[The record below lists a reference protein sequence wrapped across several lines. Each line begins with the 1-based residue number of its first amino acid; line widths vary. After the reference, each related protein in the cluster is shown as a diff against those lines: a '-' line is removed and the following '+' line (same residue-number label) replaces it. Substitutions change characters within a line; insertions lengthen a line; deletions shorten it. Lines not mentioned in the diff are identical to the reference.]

1 MYEVTLIIPVYNVA
15 NYIRNS
21 LLSALA
27 QTFESIEYIV
37 VDDCGTDDSL
47 EIVKS
52 ILFSHQRAKDVFIYR
67 HNCNK
72 GLSAAR
78 NTGLEKAHGKFVYF
92 MDSDDEITEDC
103 IEKLYHT
110 IRNSG
115 ADWVMGNIELQG
127 VSSQHIKKVL
137 ERQIEGEEIFLS
149 YLNQEWLEAAC
160 NKLLRRTFLIENEL
174 TFVSGL
180 LHEDVLWSYHLAK
193 VSKKVKFIQNKGYIY
208 KVREGSI
215 TSTKVKKRVES
226 FAFILSKL
234 YPDYSVT
241 PFKKE
246 FSAFFSSLQFV
257 ASLLIISSAVP
268 GMEKKVLYDS
278 INAWAMPRVGL
289 KSRLLGLPFGVFQ
302 LLLALPYKMYKK
314 LR

>member
-1 MYEVTLIIPVYNVA
+1 MVSIIIPLYNVE
-15 NYIRNS
+15 NYVIDS
-21 LLSALA
+21 LKSAFA
-27 QTFESIEYIV
+27 QSYSDVDFLL
-37 VDDCGTDDSL
+37 VDDCSTDHTMQ
-47 EIVKS
+47 IVEEYVLNHPRREAVRIIHHDKN
-52 ILFSHQRAKDVFIYR
+52 L
-67 HNCNK
+67 

-78 NTGLEKAHGKFVYF
+78 NTGLEQAYGEYVYF

-103 IEKLYHT
+103 IENLYQA
-110 IRNSG
+110 ISDSG

-127 VSSQHIKKVL
+127 ASSQHIKKVL

-226 FAFILSKL
+226 FALILSEL

-268 GMEKKVLYDS
+268 GMEKKALYDS
-278 INAWAMPRVGL
+278 INVWAMPRVGL

-302 LLLALPYKMYKK
+302 FLLALPYKMYKK

>member
-1 MYEVTLIIPVYNVA
+1 MVSIIIPLYNVE
-15 NYIRNS
+15 NYVIDS
-21 LLSALA
+21 LKSAFA
-27 QTFESIEYIV
+27 QTYSDIV
-37 VDDCGTDDSL
+37 FLLVDDCSTDHTMQ
-47 EIVKS
+47 IVEEYVLNHPRREAVRIIHHDKN
-52 ILFSHQRAKDVFIYR
+52 L
-67 HNCNK
+67 

-78 NTGLEKAHGKFVYF
+78 NTGLEKACGEYVYF

-103 IEKLYHT
+103 IENLYQA
-110 IRNSG
+110 ISDSG

-127 VSSQHIKKVL
+127 ASSQHIKKVL

-246 FSAFFSSLQFV
+246 FSVFFSSLQFV

>member
-1 MYEVTLIIPVYNVA
+1 MVSIIIPLYNVE
-15 NYIRNS
+15 NYVIDS
-21 LLSALA
+21 LKSAFA
-27 QTFESIEYIV
+27 QTYSDIDFLL
-37 VDDCGTDDSL
+37 VDDCSTDHTMQ
-47 EIVKS
+47 IVEEYVLNHPRREAVRIIHHDKN
-52 ILFSHQRAKDVFIYR
+52 L
-67 HNCNK
+67 

-78 NTGLEKAHGKFVYF
+78 NTGLEKACGEYVYF

-103 IEKLYHT
+103 IENLYQA
-110 IRNSG
+110 ISDSG

-127 VSSQHIKKVL
+127 ASSQHIKKVL

-246 FSAFFSSLQFV
+246 FSVFFHRY
-257 ASLLIISSAVP
+257 SLLLHFS
-268 GMEKKVLYDS
+268 L
-278 INAWAMPRVGL
+278 
-289 KSRLLGLPFGVFQ
+289 SRLLCLVWRKRC
-302 LLLALPYKMYKK
+302 YMIV
-314 LR
+314 

>member
-1 MYEVTLIIPVYNVA
+1 MVSIIIPLYNVE
-15 NYIRNS
+15 NYVIDS
-21 LLSALA
+21 LKSAFA
-27 QTFESIEYIV
+27 QTYSDIDFLL
-37 VDDCGTDDSL
+37 VDDCSTDHTMQ
-47 EIVKS
+47 IVEEYVLNHPRREAVRIIHHDKN
-52 ILFSHQRAKDVFIYR
+52 L
-67 HNCNK
+67 

-78 NTGLEKAHGKFVYF
+78 NTGLEKACGEYVYF

-103 IEKLYHT
+103 IENFYQA
-110 IRNSG
+110 ISDSG

-127 VSSQHIKKVL
+127 ASSQHIKKVL

-246 FSAFFSSLQFV
+246 FSVFFSSLQFV

>member
-1 MYEVTLIIPVYNVA
+1 MVSIIIPLYNVE
-15 NYIRNS
+15 NYVIDS
-21 LLSALA
+21 LKSAFA
-27 QTFESIEYIV
+27 QTYSDIEFLL
-37 VDDCGTDDSL
+37 VDDCSTDHTMQ
-47 EIVKS
+47 IVEEYVLNHPRREAVRIIHHDKN
-52 ILFSHQRAKDVFIYR
+52 L
-67 HNCNK
+67 

-78 NTGLEKAHGKFVYF
+78 NTGLEQAYGEYIFF

-103 IEKLYHT
+103 IENLYQA
-110 IRNSG
+110 ISGSG

-127 VSSQHIKKVL
+127 VFSQHIKKIY
-137 ERQIEGEEIFLS
+137 ERQIVGGEILSS
-149 YLNQEWLEAAC
+149 YLKQEWLEAAW

-180 LHEDVLWSYHLAK
+180 LHEDVLWAYHLAK
-193 VSKKVKFIQNKGYIY
+193 GSKKVKFIRNKGYIY

-226 FAFILSKL
+226 FVLILSKL
-234 YPDYSVT
+234 YPEYSVT

-257 ASLLIISSAVP
+257 ASLLIISSAVSN
-268 GMEKKVLYDS
+268 MEKKVLYDS
-278 INAWAMPRVGL
+278 INAWTMPRVGL
-289 KSRLLGLPFGVFQ
+289 KSRLLRLPFGAFQ
-302 LLLALPYKMYKK
+302 FLLALPYKMYKK

>member
-1 MYEVTLIIPVYNVA
+1 MVSIIIPLYNVE
-15 NYIRNS
+15 NYVIDS
-21 LLSALA
+21 LKSAFA
-27 QTFESIEYIV
+27 QTYSDIDFLL
-37 VDDCGTDDSL
+37 VDDCSTDHTMQ
-47 EIVKS
+47 IVEEYVLNHPRREAVRIIHHDKN
-52 ILFSHQRAKDVFIYR
+52 L
-67 HNCNK
+67 

-78 NTGLEKAHGKFVYF
+78 NTGLEKACGEYVYF

-103 IEKLYHT
+103 IENQA
-110 IRNSG
+110 ISDSG

-127 VSSQHIKKVL
+127 ASSQHIKKVL

-246 FSAFFSSLQFV
+246 FSVFFSSLQFV

>member
-1 MYEVTLIIPVYNVA
+1 MVSIIIPLYNVE
-15 NYIRNS
+15 NYVIDS
-21 LLSALA
+21 LKSAFA
-27 QTFESIEYIV
+27 QSYSDVDFLL
-37 VDDCGTDDSL
+37 VDDCSTDHTMQ
-47 EIVKS
+47 IVEEYVLNHPRREAVRIIHHDKN
-52 ILFSHQRAKDVFIYR
+52 L
-67 HNCNK
+67 

-78 NTGLEKAHGKFVYF
+78 NTGLEQAYGEYVYF

-103 IEKLYHT
+103 IENLYQA
-110 IRNSG
+110 ISDSG

-127 VSSQHIKKVL
+127 ASSQHIKKVL

-226 FAFILSKL
+226 FAFILSEL
-234 YPDYSVT
+234 YPYYSVT

-268 GMEKKVLYDS
+268 GMEKKALYDS
-278 INAWAMPRVGL
+278 INVWAMPRVGL

>member
-1 MYEVTLIIPVYNVA
+1 MVSIIIPLYDVE
-15 NYIRNS
+15 NYVIDS
-21 LLSALA
+21 LKSAFA
-27 QTFESIEYIV
+27 QTYSDIEFLLI
-37 VDDCGTDDSL
+37 DDCSTDYTMQVVEEYVLNHPRREAVRIIHHD
-47 EIVKS
+47 KN
-52 ILFSHQRAKDVFIYR
+52 R
-67 HNCNK
+67 

-78 NTGLEKAHGKFVYF
+78 NTGLEKAYGEYVYF

-103 IEKLYHT
+103 IEKLYQA
-110 IRNSG
+110 ISDSG

-127 VSSQHIKKVL
+127 ASSQHIKKMP
-137 ERQIEGEEIFLS
+137 ERQIEGEEILSS
-149 YLNQEWLEAAC
+149 YLKQEWLEAAC
-160 NKLLRRTFLIENEL
+160 NKLLCRAFLIENEL

-226 FAFILSKL
+226 FVFILSKL

-257 ASLLIISSAVP
+257 ASLLIISSTVP
-268 GMEKKVLYDS
+268 SMEKKVLYDS

-314 LR
+314 LK

>member
-1 MYEVTLIIPVYNVA
+1 MQIVEEYVLNHPRREAVRIIHHDKN
-15 NYIRNS
+15 
-21 LLSALA
+21 L
-27 QTFESIEYIV
+27 
-37 VDDCGTDDSL
+37 
-47 EIVKS
+47 
-52 ILFSHQRAKDVFIYR
+52 
-67 HNCNK
+67 

-78 NTGLEKAHGKFVYF
+78 NTGLEQAYGEYVYF

-103 IEKLYHT
+103 IENLYQA
-110 IRNSG
+110 ISDSG

-127 VSSQHIKKVL
+127 ASSQHIKKVL

-226 FAFILSKL
+226 FAFILSEL

-268 GMEKKVLYDS
+268 GMEKKALYDS
-278 INAWAMPRVGL
+278 INVWAMPRVGL

>member
-1 MYEVTLIIPVYNVA
+1 MVSIIIPLYNVE
-15 NYIRNS
+15 NYVIDS
-21 LLSALA
+21 LKSAFA
-27 QTFESIEYIV
+27 QTYSDIDFLL
-37 VDDCGTDDSL
+37 VDDCSTDHTMQ
-47 EIVKS
+47 IVEEYVLNHPRREAVRIIHHDKN
-52 ILFSHQRAKDVFIYR
+52 L
-67 HNCNK
+67 

-78 NTGLEKAHGKFVYF
+78 NTGLEKACGEYVYF

-103 IEKLYHT
+103 IENLYQA
-110 IRNSG
+110 ISDSG

-127 VSSQHIKKVL
+127 ASSQHIKKVL

-246 FSAFFSSLQFV
+246 FSVFFSSLQFV

-314 LR
+314 L

>member
-1 MYEVTLIIPVYNVA
+1 MVSIIIPLYNVE
-15 NYIRNS
+15 NYVIDS
-21 LLSALA
+21 LKSAFA
-27 QTFESIEYIV
+27 QTYSDIDFLL
-37 VDDCGTDDSL
+37 VDDCSTDHTMQ
-47 EIVKS
+47 IVEEYVLNHPRREAVRIIHHDKN
-52 ILFSHQRAKDVFIYR
+52 L
-67 HNCNK
+67 

-78 NTGLEKAHGKFVYF
+78 NTGLEKACGEYVYF

-103 IEKLYHT
+103 IENLYQA
-110 IRNSG
+110 ISDSG

-127 VSSQHIKKVL
+127 ASSQHIKKVL

-246 FSAFFSSLQFV
+246 FSVFFSSLQFV

>member
-1 MYEVTLIIPVYNVA
+1 MVSIIIPLYNVE
-15 NYIRNS
+15 NYVIDS
-21 LLSALA
+21 LKSAFA
-27 QTFESIEYIV
+27 QTYSDIDFLL
-37 VDDCGTDDSL
+37 VDDCSTDHTMQ
-47 EIVKS
+47 IVEEYVLNHPRREAVRIIHHDKN
-52 ILFSHQRAKDVFIYR
+52 L
-67 HNCNK
+67 

-78 NTGLEKAHGKFVYF
+78 NTGLEKACGEYVYF

-103 IEKLYHT
+103 IENLYQA
-110 IRNSG
+110 ISDSG

-127 VSSQHIKKVL
+127 ASSQHIKKVL

-234 YPDYSVT
+234 YPDYSVI

>member
-1 MYEVTLIIPVYNVA
+1 MVSIIIPLYNVE
-15 NYIRNS
+15 NYVIDS
-21 LLSALA
+21 LKSAFA
-27 QTFESIEYIV
+27 QTYSDIDFLL
-37 VDDCGTDDSL
+37 VDDCSTDHTMQ
-47 EIVKS
+47 IVEEYVLNHPRREAIRIIHHDKN
-52 ILFSHQRAKDVFIYR
+52 L
-67 HNCNK
+67 

-78 NTGLEKAHGKFVYF
+78 NTGLEKACGEYVYF

-103 IEKLYHT
+103 IENLYQA
-110 IRNSG
+110 ISDSG

-127 VSSQHIKKVL
+127 ASSQHIKKVL

-246 FSAFFSSLQFV
+246 FSVFFSSLQFV

>member
-1 MYEVTLIIPVYNVA
+1 MVSIIIPLYNVE
-15 NYIRNS
+15 NYVIDS
-21 LLSALA
+21 LKSAFA
-27 QTFESIEYIV
+27 QTYSDIDFLL
-37 VDDCGTDDSL
+37 VDDCSTDHTMQ
-47 EIVKS
+47 IVEGYVLNHPRREAVRIIHHDKN
-52 ILFSHQRAKDVFIYR
+52 L
-67 HNCNK
+67 

-78 NTGLEKAHGKFVYF
+78 NTGLEKACGEYVYF

-103 IEKLYHT
+103 IENLYQA
-110 IRNSG
+110 ISDSG

-127 VSSQHIKKVL
+127 ASSQHIKKVL
-137 ERQIEGEEIFLS
+137 ERQIEGEEILSS
-149 YLNQEWLEAAC
+149 YLKQEWLEAAC
-160 NKLLRRTFLIENEL
+160 NKLLRRTFLIENGL

-180 LHEDVLWSYHLAK
+180 LHEDVLWAYHLAK

-257 ASLLIISSAVP
+257 ASLLIISSAVS

>member
-1 MYEVTLIIPVYNVA
+1 
-15 NYIRNS
+15 
-21 LLSALA
+21 
-27 QTFESIEYIV
+27 
-37 VDDCGTDDSL
+37 
-47 EIVKS
+47 
-52 ILFSHQRAKDVFIYR
+52 
-67 HNCNK
+67 
-72 GLSAAR
+72 
-78 NTGLEKAHGKFVYF
+78 
-92 MDSDDEITEDC
+92 
-103 IEKLYHT
+103 
-110 IRNSG
+110 
-115 ADWVMGNIELQG
+115 
-127 VSSQHIKKVL
+127 
-137 ERQIEGEEIFLS
+137 
-149 YLNQEWLEAAC
+149 
-160 NKLLRRTFLIENEL
+160 
-174 TFVSGL
+174 
-180 LHEDVLWSYHLAK
+180 

-246 FSAFFSSLQFV
+246 FSVFFSSLQFV